1 MVKSEIIEKLK
12 EKHPL
17 LHFNRVST
25 IIDII
30 LDTITQG
37 IIDNKAIEIRSLG
50 RFSVRTINAK
60 PNARNPKTK
69 ELIFVPAKKK
79 ISFKMS
85 KYLKDKINQI
95 I

>member
-25 IIDII
+25 VIDII
-30 LDTITQG
+30 IDTITQG
-37 IIDNKAIEIRSLG
+37 IIDDKAIEIRSLG
-50 RFSVRTINAK
+50 RFSVRTIKAK
-60 PNARNPKTK
+60 SNARNPKTK

-79 ISFKMS
+79 FPS
-85 KYLKDKINQI
+85 KCQNI
-95 I
+95 